1 MNNTLYLIDTMGL
14 VFRAYHAMMRMGFQS
29 PSGEPTEQ
37 CSGVSNILA
46 TLLERESP
54 VYIAAVFDTKEPT
67 FRHQRYDLYK
77 ANRQA
82 FPEELV
88 PQLARIKQ
96 VIDLAGIRRIEMPG
110 FEADDIIGTLATYA
124 GKAQMDAI
132 CITSDKDYFQ
142 LVNDYVKVYRPSKGS
157 SSDYDVFDAEKV
169 REVFGVYPQQVIDV
183 LALQGDSSDN
193 VPGVKGIGEKTALS
207 LITEYGSL
215 DNVYANVDSITKKA
229 VKANLTEHK
238 DMAYLSKELVT
249 IHTDVPLGL
258 SLDDCRRSEQ

>member
-29 PSGEPTEQ
+29 PSGEPTGAVF
-37 CSGVSNILA
+37 GVSNILA

-54 VYIAAVFDTKEPT
+54 MYIAAVFDTKEPT

-110 FEADDIIGTLATYA
+110 FEADDI
-124 GKAQMDAI
+124 
-132 CITSDKDYFQ
+132 
-142 LVNDYVKVYRPSKGS
+142 S
-157 SSDYDVFDAEKV
+157 SCFVADF
-169 REVFGVYPQQVIDV
+169 
-183 LALQGDSSDN
+183 
-193 VPGVKGIGEKTALS
+193 
-207 LITEYGSL
+207 
-215 DNVYANVDSITKKA
+215 
-229 VKANLTEHK
+229 
-238 DMAYLSKELVT
+238 
-249 IHTDVPLGL
+249 
-258 SLDDCRRSEQ
+258 